1 MRWLITT
8 HAVERLMGRADRE
21 LSPRQA
27 YALLEESL
35 PRAQRQEDATL
46 TGEERWLVPGKV
58 PVIVIAKKDKML
70 RCRVAVSVIRVDE
83 SPETDLED
91 PTEDVLLA
99 YQRQLAT
106 MGALDVPLE
115 AVSERRPTGA
125 LYDRIAKLEAALGRA
140 QGAIARQA
148 EEMALLESEKRYH
161 ESERAAD
168 RLKRL
173 EASKRASDAEMLRLT
188 SKVRDLERSFT
199 PAPEA
204 PSKLRR
210 AQDHAAHETEQKEL
224 LRACLR
230 IAVRY
235 LRRHEATSALHA
247 IAEHDPYLTTEVFTD
262 PERFTPEERREAAR
276 LARVEH
282 EHEEESAA

>member
-1 MRWLITT
+1 
-8 HAVERLMGRADRE
+8 
-21 LSPRQA
+21 
-27 YALLEESL
+27 
-35 PRAQRQEDATL
+35 
-46 TGEERWLVPGKV
+46 
-58 PVIVIAKKDKML
+58 
-70 RCRVAVSVIRVDE
+70 
-83 SPETDLED
+83 
-91 PTEDVLLA
+91 
-99 YQRQLAT
+99 
-106 MGALDVPLE
+106 
-115 AVSERRPTGA
+115 
-125 LYDRIAKLEAALGRA
+125 
-140 QGAIARQA
+140 
-148 EEMALLESEKRYH
+148 MALLESEKRYH

-173 EASKRASDAEMLRLT
+173 EASKRAA
-188 SKVRDLERSFT
+188 
-199 PAPEA
+199 
-204 PSKLRR
+204 
-210 AQDHAAHETEQKEL
+210 ETEQKEL